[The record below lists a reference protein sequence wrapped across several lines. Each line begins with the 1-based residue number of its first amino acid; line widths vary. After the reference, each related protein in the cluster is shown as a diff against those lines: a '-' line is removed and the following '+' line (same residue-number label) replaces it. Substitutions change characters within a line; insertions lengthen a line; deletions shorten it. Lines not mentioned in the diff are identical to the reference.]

1 MRKIKKISLFLFF
14 LILLFA
20 FILFFIKTRPKQEY
34 MEVYGSW
41 YEDSGML
48 FTFSN
53 HTFYW
58 YKDFMD
64 QKNNYYKGNLE
75 IKSLCDL
82 GLTKEEIKKEYGE
95 ISCKDYYE
103 LDLYPKELKSEEK
116 EETYNGTY
124 ALKFALYFASE
135 KEVYLYDFSKEK
147 FYEVAKIENF

>member
-1 MRKIKKISLFLFF
+1 MRKIKKIS
-14 LILLFA
+14 ILLFL
-20 FILFFIKTRPKQEY
+20 LFLVLLSLFYRLRPKQKQSY
-34 MEVYGSW
+34 SQVYGSW

-64 QKNNYYKGNLE
+64 LDNNYYTGNLE
-75 IKSLCDL
+75 IKNLCDFNL
-82 GLTKEEIKKEYGE
+82 SKEEIKEEYGE
-95 ISCKDYYE
+95 IECKDYYE
-103 LDLYPKELKSEEK
+103 LYLYPKKLKTIDK
-116 EETYNGTY
+116 KETYSGEY
-124 ALKFALYFASE
+124 ALKFALYFASK